1 MHGAHGAPQA
11 RLLRPLR
18 GASGPAAVQAEA
30 TTRYAAT
37 TDADTD
43 ADVSAEPSFSV
54 ARRRAFRKS
63 VSDLSATRALYANPN
78 PNPNTKPLTLT
89 RTRTRTRTRTQTRA
103 RTRAR

>member
-1 MHGAHGAPQA
+1 MHGAHGVHGAPQA
-11 RLLRPLR
+11 SLRR
-18 GASGPAAVQAEA
+18 GASGPAAVAAEA

-78 PNPNTKPLTLT
+78 PNPNPSPNPNPNPEPEP
-89 RTRTRTRTRTQTRA
+89 
-103 RTRAR
+103 

>member
-11 RLLRPLR
+11 SLLRPLR

-63 VSDLSATRALYANPN
+63 VSDLSATRALCASPN

-89 RTRTRTRTRTQTRA
+89 RTRTRTRARARA

>member
-1 MHGAHGAPQA
+1 M
-11 RLLRPLR
+11 
-18 GASGPAAVQAEA
+18 VAEA

-78 PNPNTKPLTLT
+78 PNPNTKPLL
-89 RTRTRTRTRTQTRA
+89 
-103 RTRAR
+103 

>member
-11 RLLRPLR
+11 SLLRPLR

-78 PNPNTKPLTLT
+78 PNTKPLTLT
-89 RTRTRTRTRTQTRA
+89 RTRTRTRARARA